1 MAEVKTLLF
10 LLETVVHQGILM
22 AGKNVLIL
30 GEEPTDESN
39 DITVT
44 VSWIL
49 MV

>member
-1 MAEVKTLLF
+1 
-10 LLETVVHQGILM
+10 M

-30 GEEPTDESN
+30 GEEPTNELN